1 MKQIFN
7 RPIPRDISTDSRPS
21 KEDNS
26 FLHSVTKRFL
36 FQYRS
41 CGQELMVELEGSSLN
56 DVMIHF
62 ATRYHQIEEVYEI
75 AEVS

>member
-1 MKQIFN
+1 MSKETQN
-7 RPIPRDISTDSRPS
+7 SELSTD
-21 KEDNS
+21 KA
-26 FLHSVTKRFL
+26 LHIGSVSKRFL

-41 CGQELMVELEGSSLN
+41 VDQELMVELQANSLN
-56 DVMIHF
+56 DAMVYF

>member
-1 MKQIFN
+1 MTKQFKYTGFN
-7 RPIPRDISTDSRPS
+7 DMGKTTTS
-21 KEDNS
+21 KQEQCS
-26 FLHSVTKRFL
+26 IGVVTKRFL

-56 DVMIHF
+56 DVMVHF

-75 AEVS
+75 AQVS

>member
-1 MKQIFN
+1 MGKTTT
-7 RPIPRDISTDSRPS
+7 ST
-21 KEDNS
+21 KEQCS
-26 FLHSVTKRFL
+26 IGVVTKRFL